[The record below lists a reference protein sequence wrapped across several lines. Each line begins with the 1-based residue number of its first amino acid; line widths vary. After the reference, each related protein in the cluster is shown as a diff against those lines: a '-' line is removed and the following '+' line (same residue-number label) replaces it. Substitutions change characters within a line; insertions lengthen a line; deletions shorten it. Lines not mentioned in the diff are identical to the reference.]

1 MEHYY
6 DYLKDLRNSRKLSIR
21 ALSQGLCSP
30 STYHAIESGES
41 IPAPSLLKLLVERL
55 GVSFNNF
62 ELIIDK
68 KTYKQEALQKYIKL
82 LFEGGGK

>member
-6 DYLKDLRNSRKLSIR
+6 DYLKELRNSRKLSIR

-68 KTYKQEALQKYIKL
+68 K
-82 LFEGGGK
+82 